1 VLMCAGVAC
10 VYLIGPFCKNF
21 QPKSARIQS
30 TPFLVLMA
38 SVSSFG
44 VSEHHISAPWT
55 ILNPLGPENVALSPF
70 FLFFPKKGSE
80 NLYKYVSWVS
90 VDEMVS
96 ICLCWFVFYSSPGFY
111 FNLPSKKFHKMAF
124 DANMQMRLG
133 FFFCHHLSL

>member
-1 VLMCAGVAC
+1 
-10 VYLIGPFCKNF
+10 
-21 QPKSARIQS
+21 
-30 TPFLVLMA
+30 MA

-55 ILNPLGPENVALSPF
+55 ILDPLGPKNVALSPF

-80 NLYKYVSWVS
+80 NLYKYGSRVS

-96 ICLCWFVFYSSPGFY
+96 NFLCWLVFYSFPGFY

-124 DANMQMRLG
+124 DANMQMRLRY
-133 FFFCHHLSL
+133 FFWSPPIFIVIFDPCRGQIKIFEASGDKI